1 MRPPRPSDTLYFGG
15 GTPSVTAV
23 DTIDGLIKMMPLTKD
38 AEITLEANPDDVSFE
53 SLSSWLKCGITRLSL
68 GIQSLEPA
76 VLRAMLRR
84 HSANQAIIAIQNA
97 QKAGFGN
104 INVDLMLGS
113 PAQTAEGFFLGLL
126 QILDFRPQH
135 ISLYM
140 LEVHEGTLLAHQIQ
154 QGKIQQMPEEQQ
166 VSCYL
171 QAVDLLKK
179 AGYLHY
185 EVSNF
190 ALAGFQSRHNLKY
203 WTSAP
208 YYGYGAGACS
218 YYEQRRIQN
227 LREIPAYIQSIVSGK
242 LPIESET
249 LEDRETEARNAVI
262 FGLRKTEGIDVENF
276 RITYGIHPLSLF
288 ENRADLFL
296 AEGFLELHEGRLRLT
311 SGGLLLSNE
320 ILSSAI

>member
-1 MRPPRPSDTLYFGG
+1 MRPPQRSDTLYFGG
-15 GTPSVTAV
+15 GTPSVTPSS
-23 DTIDGLIKMMPLTKD
+23 TINDLVSMVPLTKN
-38 AEITLEANPDDVSFE
+38 AEITLEANPDDVSDG
-53 SLSSWLKCGITRLSL
+53 SLSSWLEIGINRLSL

-76 VLRAMLRR
+76 VLRLMLRR
-84 HSANQAIIAIQNA
+84 HSAQESIAALHNA
-97 QKAGFGN
+97 QKSGFKN

-113 PAQTAEGFFLGLL
+113 PGQTTEGFLLGLN

-140 LEVHEGTLLAHQIQ
+140 LEVHEGTLLAKQIQ
-154 QGKIQQMPEEQQ
+154 EGKIQQMEEEKQ
-166 VSCYL
+166 VARYL
-171 QAVDLLKK
+171 QAIDLLKK

-190 ALAGFQSRHNLKY
+190 ALAGFESCHNLKY

-227 LREIPAYIQSIVSGK
+227 LREITAYIQSIASGK

-249 LEDRETEARNAVI
+249 SENQETEARNAVI
-262 FGLRKTEGIDVENF
+262 FGLRKIDGIDVENF
-276 RITYGIHPLSLF
+276 KITYGIHPLSLF
-288 ENRADLFL
+288 ENKADLFL
-296 AEGFLELHEGRLRLT
+296 AEGLLELHDGRLRLT

>member
-15 GTPSVTAV
+15 GTPSVTPAH
-23 DTIDGLIKMMPLTKD
+23 TIDGVIKMMPLTKD

-76 VLRAMLRR
+76 VLRTMLRR

-97 QKAGFGN
+97 QKSGFGN

-113 PAQTAEGFFLGLL
+113 PAQTAEGFLLGLL

-140 LEVHEGTLLAHQIQ
+140 LEVHEGTLLSHQIQ
-154 QGKIQQMPEEQQ
+154 QGKTQQMPEEQQ
-166 VSCYL
+166 VGCYL

-190 ALAGFQSRHNLKY
+190 ALAGFKSRHNLKY

-227 LREIPAYIQSIVSGK
+227 LREIPAYIQSIASGK

-262 FGLRKTEGIDVENF
+262 FGLRKTDGIDVENF